1 MKHLSILV
9 AAACFAL
16 WSCDQKP
23 PKETLTQAQTDSIA
37 ALTATQSS
45 VDTASKPAPMEKKI
59 IPPNS
64 KVVDSLLKKP
74 VTTPA
79 NNPFGLKPGD
89 NLLTSGALN
98 KEPLK
103 MRMQIILGDKFDEY
117 KKFLTTAKALKKDS
131 DGFLYAEG
139 AAAKGSKNK
148 AFFLYQHEQDVLFV
162 GYQKGEERLMLNDMK
177 SRMFAPESVDM
188 WAERPIEY

>member
-1 MKHLSILV
+1 MKHLFIFI
-9 AAACFAL
+9 AACFVF

-23 PKETLTQAQTDSIA
+23 TEETLTQTTADSIA
-37 ALTATQSS
+37 ERNAMIGSA
-45 VDTASKPAPMEKKI
+45 DTALKPAPMEKKV

-89 NLLTSGALN
+89 NLLASGALN

-103 MRMQIILGDKFDEY
+103 MRMEIILGDKFDEY
-117 KKFLTTAKALKKDS
+117 KKFLTTAKVLKKDS

-148 AFFLYQHEQDVLFV
+148 AFFLYQHEQDVLFI

-177 SRMFAPESVDM
+177 SRMYAPESVDM